1 MKLIGLIRLGRDAE
15 IRYTGDGK
23 PVASLAGAWNHGR
36 KGDDGKRPT
45 QWADLAL
52 WGDRA
57 EKLQEYLTKG
67 KQVFVVCSDVH
78 VQTYQK
84 NDGSTGVRLVGRV
97 DDIEF
102 AGGQNDQAGQQQG
115 QQRQQAPAQ
124 RQAAPTQQRQ
134 APVPK
139 TSGGG
144 GSTGTAFD
152 DLDDDIPFVSANA
165 EHDPM
170 LNDSKGRR
178 TRRAR

>member
-57 EKLQEYLTKG
+57 EKLQEYLLKG
-67 KQVFVVCSDVH
+67 KQFFVVCSDVH

-84 NDGSTGVRLVGRV
+84 NDGSTGVRLVGRI

-102 AGGQNDQAGQQQG
+102 AGGQNEQAGQQGQQG
-115 QQRQQAPAQ
+115 QQRQAAPAQ

-134 APVPK
+134 APAAK
-139 TSGGG
+139 S
-144 GSTGTAFD
+144 SGTAFD
-152 DLDDDIPFVSANA
+152 SMDDDSDIPF
-165 EHDPM
+165 
-170 LNDSKGRR
+170 
-178 TRRAR
+178 

>member
-102 AGGQNDQAGQQQG
+102 AGGQNEQAGQQG
-115 QQRQQAPAQ
+115 QQRQAAPAQ
-124 RQAAPTQQRQ
+124 RQAAPMQQRQ
-134 APVPK
+134 APAPK

-152 DLDDDIPFVSANA
+152 DLDDDIPFVSAHA